1 MNNSEITH
9 LCQQAENEYSAFLN
23 ELQKLEV
30 AEYPTSASQDF
41 IRELRNEA
49 NFQKKQLTQK
59 RKAASGSPG
68 QLGSVKLEIHAI
80 KAIRA
85 NLISNLMVYL
95 DWVSGAQTR
104 KVPWSFIP
112 SAEDLAQRIIPKRKV
127 ILYCENQY
135 NYRIVWCENPNP
147 VKRFQQY
154 CFVSLPRL
162 HRTNILMH
170 VWIGHELFH
179 PLCKKFTEEKK
190 RKAGENIAN
199 TVREVFKDLKKPRR
213 EIAHL
218 NDLLMIAWE
227 RALQEIL
234 CDIALGKI
242 FGPAGLLAMRSF
254 ASFSD
259 RRGKLGPETQF
270 YPPWQYRFEVV
281 WQRGINK
288 EALKTLL
295 EDVGEAGKDFQD
307 EITEFGKTLK
317 SNEGAQ
323 YVTQYSFYKIAY
335 TEVNNLLSEA
345 AEFVDSKLPK
355 DLPKWS
361 DDNILNQVHKLVDRL
376 LNGLPPNEIPN
387 YTYNSK
393 KLKGSY
399 APEPAGVPA
408 ILTAGWIYESFRE
421 RAQGRG
427 QKDVLDHASLSRLLL
442 KACEDSEM
450 LKSCR

>member
-1 MNNSEITH
+1 MDKFEITR

-30 AEYPTSASQDF
+30 AEYPTEASQDF
-41 IRELRNEA
+41 ILELRNEA
-49 NFQKKQLTQK
+49 NTQK
-59 RKAASGSPG
+59 NLIAQRGEIASTTPG
-68 QLGSVKLEIHAI
+68 QLGDIKLEIDAI

-85 NLISNLMVYL
+85 NLINNLMIYL

-112 SAEDLAQRIIPKRKV
+112 SSEDLAQRIIPERKV

-135 NYRIVWCENPNP
+135 NYRIVWCENP
-147 VKRFQQY
+147 VKKFQQY

-162 HRTNILMH
+162 HRANILMH

-190 RKAGENIAN
+190 RKAGENIAK
-199 TVREVFKDLKKPRR
+199 TVREVFKDLKKSR
-213 EIAHL
+213 EIARR

-242 FGPAGLLAMRSF
+242 FGPAGLLAMRAF

-270 YPPWQYRFEVV
+270 YPPWQYRFEAV
-281 WQRGINK
+281 WQRGIDK
-288 EALKTLL
+288 EAFETLL
-295 EDVGEAGKDFQD
+295 EKTTETSDMGKAGKDFHD
-307 EITEFGKTLK
+307 EITEFGKTLE
-317 SNEGAQ
+317 SNEGFQ
-323 YVTQYSFYKIAY
+323 YVMQDQLYKIAY
-335 TEVNNLLSEA
+335 TEVNNLLPEA
-345 AEFVDSKLPK
+345 AIFVDTQLPQ

-361 DDNILNQVHKLVDRL
+361 DDNILNQVPKLVNRL

-387 YTYNSK
+387 YSK
-393 KLKGSY
+393 KLEGSY

-408 ILTAGWIYESFRE
+408 ILTAGWIYENFRE
-421 RAQGRG
+421 RAQGRR
-427 QKDVLDHASLSRLLL
+427 KKNVLDRAALSRLLL

-450 LKSCR
+450 LKDCH